1 MLALP
6 DITEVESHKLNE
18 LCHIF
23 DALEGLFVEDP
34 NHVSGIPIRMF
45 PALMCIPVAILC
57 SCICAKVAKVLL
69 SIRAAGEFSKCY
81 CYTLSL
87 TLVLGSIHCGHFI
100 LVRRGRIGGLRD

>member
-18 LCHIF
+18 LCRIL

-34 NHVSGIPIRMF
+34 NHVSGITISAYA
-45 PALMCIPVAILC
+45 ALMCTPIAILC
-57 SCICAKVAKVLL
+57 GCICAKVAKVLL
-69 SIRAAGEFSKCY
+69 SIRIAGELRKCIS
-81 CYTLSL
+81 YTLSL

-100 LVRRGRIGGLRD
+100 LV